1 MNVTFHFWSYFG
13 GSTLIWHL
21 PNFFSKSQLESKIT
35 SLWWGHHHQKK
46 RFFIGMRSHLFFLSS
61 HHSQRFINFSEWL
74 SICLYSTGKSDR
86 ADQLGGT
93 TTNNFAKKNFFAKS
107 YFSIVIIN
115 ILKDENDSSKGK
127 KVYLV
132 STTKLRFIR
141 VPPK

>member
-1 MNVTFHFWSYFG
+1 MPV
-13 GSTLIWHL
+13 LKPI
-21 PNFFSKSQLESKIT
+21 
-35 SLWWGHHHQKK
+35 
-46 RFFIGMRSHLFFLSS
+46 
-61 HHSQRFINFSEWL
+61 
-74 SICLYSTGKSDR
+74 YSTGKSDR
-86 ADQLGGT
+86 ADQVGGT
-93 TTNNFAKKNFFAKS
+93 PTNNFAKKNFFAKS

>member
-1 MNVTFHFWSYFG
+1 MRETLTLFLD
-13 GSTLIWHL
+13 GSFDGLL
-21 PNFFSKSQLESKIT
+21 CKAE
-35 SLWWGHHHQKK
+35 
-46 RFFIGMRSHLFFLSS
+46 
-61 HHSQRFINFSEWL
+61 
-74 SICLYSTGKSDR
+74 YSTGKSDR

-93 TTNNFAKKNFFAKS
+93 TTNNFEIFFFFAKS
-107 YFSIVIIN
+107 YFSIVIFN

>member
-1 MNVTFHFWSYFG
+1 MKLSLF
-13 GSTLIWHL
+13 L
-21 PNFFSKSQLESKIT
+21 PVFDDSSISSNTSNFYV
-35 SLWWGHHHQKK
+35 
-46 RFFIGMRSHLFFLSS
+46 
-61 HHSQRFINFSEWL
+61 
-74 SICLYSTGKSDR
+74 YSTGKSDR

-93 TTNNFAKKNFFAKS
+93 TINNFAIFFFFAKS

>member
-1 MNVTFHFWSYFG
+1 MYSEVYFLLQG
-13 GSTLIWHL
+13 QNEAQSRI
-21 PNFFSKSQLESKIT
+21 SKS
-35 SLWWGHHHQKK
+35 K
-46 RFFIGMRSHLFFLSS
+46 R
-61 HHSQRFINFSEWL
+61 Q
-74 SICLYSTGKSDR
+74 YSTGKSDR

-93 TTNNFAKKNFFAKS
+93 TTNNFAKKFFFAKS

>member
-1 MNVTFHFWSYFG
+1 MITIEKDQSI
-13 GSTLIWHL
+13 STLAID
-21 PNFFSKSQLESKIT
+21 T
-35 SLWWGHHHQKK
+35 
-46 RFFIGMRSHLFFLSS
+46 
-61 HHSQRFINFSEWL
+61 
-74 SICLYSTGKSDR
+74 LYSTGKSDR

-93 TTNNFAKKNFFAKS
+93 TTNNFAKKFFFAKS

>member
-1 MNVTFHFWSYFG
+1 MA
-13 GSTLIWHL
+13 I
-21 PNFFSKSQLESKIT
+21 
-35 SLWWGHHHQKK
+35 
-46 RFFIGMRSHLFFLSS
+46 
-61 HHSQRFINFSEWL
+61 
-74 SICLYSTGKSDR
+74 YSTGKSDR

-93 TTNNFAKKNFFAKS
+93 TTNNFAKKILFTKS
-107 YFSIVIIN
+107 YFSIVIFN

>member
-1 MNVTFHFWSYFG
+1 MLFKNEDYFIFTLYSKKNEEEEGPPPLHSYF
-13 GSTLIWHL
+13 
-21 PNFFSKSQLESKIT
+21 
-35 SLWWGHHHQKK
+35 
-46 RFFIGMRSHLFFLSS
+46 
-61 HHSQRFINFSEWL
+61 
-74 SICLYSTGKSDR
+74 TGKSDR

-93 TTNNFAKKNFFAKS
+93 TTNNFAKKNFCAKS
-107 YFSIVIIN
+107 YFSIVIFN

>member
-1 MNVTFHFWSYFG
+1 MFATLSKYFKFQ
-13 GSTLIWHL
+13 TMI
-21 PNFFSKSQLESKIT
+21 
-35 SLWWGHHHQKK
+35 
-46 RFFIGMRSHLFFLSS
+46 RV
-61 HHSQRFINFSEWL
+61 
-74 SICLYSTGKSDR
+74 YSTGKSDR

-93 TTNNFAKKNFFAKS
+93 TTNNFAIFFFFAKS